1 MFYHRRN
8 SRPAPPFTPGIIKGT
23 MSVRHVARLKLSRR
37 RGVQIDEPPP
47 RCAWWVWG
55 PIVMTLLI
63 HKRFQH
69 CVRANSASGAAL
81 NTSDTASHY
90 SFSSFFSSS
99 TSSPYLRP
107 ISLFLRNMINVHLAT
122 GGFSNCQHTSPV
134 RAVHTHMHTHTR
146 MHVHRGSSVQKRKCT
161 QKKRYAKTQKNK
173 G

>member
-1 MFYHRRN
+1 MFYHPRN

-23 MSVRHVARLKLSRR
+23 MSVRHVARRKLSRR
-37 RGVQIDEPPP
+37 IVQIDEPPP
-47 RCAWWVWG
+47 RSAWWVWG

-134 RAVHTHMHTHTR
+134 SAVRTHTHTR
-146 MHVHRGSSVQKRKCT
+146 MHAHAQRFECVKNAHKRRTKT
-161 QKKRYAKTQKNK
+161 QKK
-173 G
+173 

>member
-1 MFYHRRN
+1 MFYHPRN

-23 MSVRHVARLKLSRR
+23 MNVRHVAQLKLSRR

-47 RCAWWVWG
+47 RSAWWVWG

-69 CVRANSASGAAL
+69 CVRANRASGAAL

-134 RAVHTHMHTHTR
+134 SAVHTRAHTCTEA
-146 MHVHRGSSVQKRKCT
+146 SVCKKKKKSAHKRNDTQKRK
-161 QKKRYAKTQKNK
+161 KNK